1 MSERKFVLVDF
12 THMGRAGFLR
22 LYEAGHTYTLPRA
35 IAHAATKRGLVAKDG
50 PLHRTPPGM
59 FRPPEA
65 LPQAEV
71 VEAAAELR
79 AMQRHALEMV
89 DPEVET

>member
-12 THMGRAGFLR
+12 THMSRAGFLR

-35 IAHAATKRGLVAKDG
+35 IAHAATKRGLVAKER
-50 PLHRTPPGM
+50 PFHWTPPSL
-59 FRPPEA
+59 FRPPEP
-65 LPQAEV
+65 LTQAEV